1 MDIEIALVE
10 LATIISDNRDEAIK
24 TIQDYLSLRLVLS
37 KRKEDNNLVNIFNS
51 LDERYS
57 EVLEEINNE
66 YSILCSIASYL
77 AVYVGYS
84 ENTGEYLYSY
94 AKEINESV
102 DGRLLYETSLYDW
115 YLEIVNSPI
124 KTTNNYDFPKYEE
137 QISRSDIVKVML
149 LQKI

>member
-77 AVYVGYS
+77 AVYIGYS
-84 ENTGEYLYSY
+84 ENIGEYLYNY
-94 AKEINESV
+94 AQELKESV
-102 DGRLLYETSLYDW
+102 DRRLIYETSLYDW
-115 YLEIVNSPI
+115 YSEIVNSPV
-124 KTTNNYDFPKYEE
+124 KTTKNYDFPKYEE
-137 QISRSDIVKVML
+137 QINRSDVVRVML